1 MTSTDHV
8 VQDNGA
14 ITRTKDVVRSDL
26 CRGTLVSHPGAD
38 DSGCVAVEFVVTDGT
53 PGAIVEHLYSSLVR
67 LSVLVHETHLE
78 ILAMRG

>member
-1 MTSTDHV
+1 MYKGKHNHTIV
-8 VQDNGA
+8 P
-14 ITRTKDVVRSDL
+14 
-26 CRGTLVSHPGAD
+26 LVSHPGAD

-78 ILAMRG
+78 ILA